1 MGDTLNIPLYIIWT
15 LFAAAAAAAC
25 THALQKTQA
34 QERRIE
40 GWPKVEATVTGSRT
54 HWISGV
60 GDATP
65 SCATGRRPVNLERSH
80 QHPRRPEGPRA

>member
-65 SCATGRRPVNLERSH
+65 SCATGRRTSSPD
-80 QHPRRPEGPRA
+80 RREFSTSGNPK